1 MFFRINE
8 KNIVNLEDISY
19 VAVEQ
24 NQIGMFELRI
34 FLKQVEHYMF
44 VNFAL
49 EEEAMMIFEDLAKK
63 LELK

>member
-8 KNIVNLEDISY
+8 KNIVNLEDVSY

-24 NQIGMFELRI
+24 NQMGMFELRI

-44 VNFAL
+44 VNFVL
-49 EEEAMMIFEDLAKK
+49 EEDAMMVFENLAKK

>member
-8 KNIVNLEDISY
+8 KKIVNLEDISY

-24 NQIGMFELRI
+24 NQMGMFELRI

-49 EEEAMMIFEDLAKK
+49 EEEAMMVFEDLAKK
-63 LELK
+63 LEN

>member
-1 MFFRINE
+1 MFFRINK

-24 NQIGMFELRI
+24 NQMGMFELRI
-34 FLKQVEHYMF
+34 YLKQVEHYMF

-49 EEEAMMIFEDLAKK
+49 EEEAMMVFEDLAKK
-63 LELK
+63 LEN